1 MSYSNYE
8 TSVVINTTKMEGVTS
23 ANGSYGINESPI
35 TVAGFGFTDAFLSEA
50 PQGNFSFDKK
60 MVARDPLV
68 WPGDEDWSSASDYDV
83 YAYVKQDGVSY
94 EAIFPSGP
102 NTASLVGKPPPNESY
117 WSVVDNRSVFDERQ
131 YFSGAILYGDKGFG
145 FNKGRLTRYSISC
158 GIDEIPNVHA
168 EFSVLG
174 EISPN
179 IIPVADPTLD
189 QAIQIPSQGS
199 ITVSCIPEGESD
211 IFSTNSV
218 SNFSY
223 EKTINLEQI
232 YALPTGNQDMWDGD
246 EKVDTS
252 NTDPIQVDIVD
263 PVEIDLSFSIVIDDH
278 DTKDMRKRLV
288 ETQANHIEI
297 SIKNPETD
305 QVINRFVAPYARLLS
320 ESVSASTDNE
330 ITAEL
335 SFKSYMNKNWYG
347 TSNAFRRP
355 MFLPKEGV

>member
-60 MVARDPLV
+60 LVARDPLV
-68 WPGDEDWSSASDYDV
+68 WPGDADWDASTNYNKM
-83 YAYVKQDGVSY
+83 AFVKREGVSY
-94 EAIFPSGP
+94 ESIEKSGP
-102 NTASLVGKPPPNESY
+102 DHGGHVEPPNDSY
-117 WSVVDNRSVFDERQ
+117 WSVVDNRSVFDERN
-131 YFSGAILYGDKGFG
+131 YFSGAILYGEKGFG

-179 IIPVADPTLD
+179 IVPVFDPTFD

-199 ITVSCIPEGESD
+199 IEVTCVPEGED
-211 IFSTNSV
+211 ELFSSNYVT
-218 SNFSY
+218 NFSY

-232 YALPTGNQDMWDGD
+232 YALPTGIDSMWQAGTPID
-246 EKVDTS
+246 VS

-263 PVEIDLSFSIVIDDH
+263 PVEIDLNFSIVINDH
-278 DTKDMRKRLV
+278 ETKDMRKRLI

-297 SIKNPETD
+297 SIKNPETNE
-305 QVINRFVAPYARLLS
+305 VINRFVAPYARLLS

-347 TSNAFRRP
+347 TSHAFRKP
-355 MFLPKEGV
+355 MFLPTGSAV